1 MSPGPSAGRRSPAIW
16 IGVALVAIGGV
27 IVSAAAATRGGRGHT
42 DPVAIAP
49 EADAHAAH
57 EAHEAH
63 AVPATLADASR
74 VVSIEMYSAAWC
86 QACSRAK
93 AWMRDQGITY
103 HEVDVD
109 RRAGALAQ
117 LQMLNPRRS
126 LPTFDVDGQVLVGFE
141 EARLRAAIDDAARR
155 R

>member
-27 IVSAAAATRGGRGHT
+27 IVSAAAATRGRGHAEQAAIV
-42 DPVAIAP
+42 PEVIAP
-49 EADAHAAH
+49 AVHEGHAPP
-57 EAHEAH
+57 E
-63 AVPATLADASR
+63 TLADASR
-74 VVSIEMYSAAWC
+74 IVSIEMYSAAWC